1 MVITQNMI
9 ATGKL
14 FTTNMV
20 GFLFLEPA
28 QERQLYLEF
37 NVGAESPTRKHI
49 QPPMNADER
58 G

>member
-1 MVITQNMI
+1 MI

-20 GFLFLEPA
+20 GFRFLEPA
-28 QERQLYLEF
+28 QERQLYLEYT
-37 NVGAESPTRKHI
+37 VGRAH
-49 QPPMNADER
+49 PPH